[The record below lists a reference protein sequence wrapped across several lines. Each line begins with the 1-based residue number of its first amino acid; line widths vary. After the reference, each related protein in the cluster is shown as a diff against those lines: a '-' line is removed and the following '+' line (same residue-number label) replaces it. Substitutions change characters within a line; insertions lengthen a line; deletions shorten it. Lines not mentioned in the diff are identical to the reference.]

1 MSILKSGAGKPGG
14 QVPPTKALNA
24 YDDEMDILKGEF
36 FDDEGRMSTNA
47 GMQSVEDHERDVQ
60 R

>member
-1 MSILKSGAGKPGG
+1 MNILQNGAGKPSG
-14 QVPPTKALNA
+14 QAPPTKALHS

-47 GMQSVEDHERDVQ
+47 GMQSEEDHQRDVQ